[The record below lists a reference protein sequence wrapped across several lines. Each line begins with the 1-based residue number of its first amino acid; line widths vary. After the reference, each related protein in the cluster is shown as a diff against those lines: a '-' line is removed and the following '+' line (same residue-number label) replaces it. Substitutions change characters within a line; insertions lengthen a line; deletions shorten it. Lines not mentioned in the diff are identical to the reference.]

1 MSASVM
7 AMRSGLLADW
17 ARAAPGASVMSVA
30 SRQRRDNAQNL
41 VGGMACAP
49 VRDGDRRARRKRRAS
64 MTQELHEASALEL
77 ARRLDA
83 GEITAER
90 IVEACLARIAARE
103 PTVRAW
109 IHLDRDGALAMARQL
124 DRGGR
129 RGLLHAIPM
138 GVKDIIDTAD
148 QPTGYGSPH
157 LPPPPTLPHP
167 PALAPAAPPR

>member
-64 MTQELHEASALEL
+64 MTRELHEASALEL

-103 PTVRAW
+103 PAGRGGV
-109 IHLDRDGALAMARQL
+109 HLDRDRALAPARAP

-129 RGLLHAIPM
+129 G
-138 GVKDIIDTAD
+138 G
-148 QPTGYGSPH
+148 G
-157 LPPPPTLPHP
+157 PPPPPLGGHG
-167 PALAPAAPPR
+167 

>member
-64 MTQELHEASALEL
+64 MTRELHEASALEL
-77 ARRLDA
+77 ARRLDPC
-83 GEITAER
+83 EITADP
-90 IVEACLARIAARE
+90 ILEACPPRIPAPE
-103 PTVRAW
+103 PTGPAV
-109 IHLDRDGALAMARQL
+109 IHPD
-124 DRGGR
+124 
-129 RGLLHAIPM
+129 
-138 GVKDIIDTAD
+138 
-148 QPTGYGSPH
+148 
-157 LPPPPTLPHP
+157 
-167 PALAPAAPPR
+167 